1 MGEFRESMTLRV
13 LLSKLK
19 VISSGS
25 QLWISLSSALQ

>member
-19 VISSGS
+19 RTFPVFTTFDVPR
-25 QLWISLSSALQ
+25 